1 MSLSRRRFLQGAGAG
16 VTGSA
21 LAGGLFAAGA
31 RADTPPAAQGDGAV
45 AFHGAN
51 QAGVLTPAPPAGTF
65 AAFDVTTADRA
76 GLMALLQALTTRA
89 RVLTAGGPQPD
100 LGVGS
105 PPADSAVL
113 GPDMPADGLTVTVS
127 VGPSLF
133 DSRFG
138 LAERRPVHLST
149 MPAFPDD
156 ALDPAWCHGDL
167 LLQICAAT
175 ADIAHHALRDLM
187 KHTRAWMQ
195 PRYRIDGFVPPPRPS
210 GAPRNLMGF
219 KDGIVNPAPA
229 DAGPVVWVAAGR
241 GEPAWATGGSYQV
254 VRLIRMLIE
263 FWDRVSLTEQE
274 RMFGRRRDTG
284 APLDGSAETDVPDY
298 HRDPDGAIIPTDSH
312 IRLANP
318 RTSESAGSALL
329 RRPYSYD
336 RGFAPT
342 GELDSGLIFCC
353 YQQNLVSQFEA
364 VQHRLAGEPLADYLR
379 PFGGGY
385 YFTLPGVRDDH
396 DWYGSA
402 LLS

>member
-1 MSLSRRRFLQGAGAG
+1 MSLSRRRFLQGTGAG
-16 VTGSA
+16 VAGSA

-31 RADTPPAAQGDGAV
+31 RADTPPSAQNPEPV
-45 AFHGAN
+45 VFHGDH
-51 QAGVLTPAPPAGTF
+51 QAGVLTPAPAAGTF
-65 AAFDVTTADRA
+65 AAFDVTSPDRA
-76 GLMALLQALTTRA
+76 GLATLLQTLTARA
-89 RVLTAGGPQPD
+89 RVLVAGGPQPD
-100 LGVGS
+100 LGVGA

-113 GPDMPADGLTVTVS
+113 GPDAPAGGLTITVS
-127 VGPSLF
+127 VGSSLF
-133 DSRFG
+133 DQRYG
-138 LAERRPVHLST
+138 LAGRKPSHLTT
-149 MPAFPDD
+149 MPVFPDD
-156 ALDPAWCHGDL
+156 ALEPAWCHGDL
-167 LLQICAAT
+167 MLQICAAT
-175 ADIAHHALRDLM
+175 ADTAHHALRDLM

-229 DAGPVVWVAAGR
+229 DATGVVWVAADGK
-241 GEPAWATGGSYQV
+241 EPAWATGGSYQV

-284 APLDGSAETDVPDY
+284 APLDGSAETDKPDY
-298 HRDPDGAIIPTDSH
+298 ARDPGGAVIPLDSH

-318 RTSESAGSALL
+318 RTAESAGSAML
-329 RRPYSYD
+329 RRPYNYD

-353 YQQNLVSQFEA
+353 YQRNLAAQFEA
-364 VQHRLAGEPLADYLR
+364 VQARLAGEPLADYLR

-385 YFTLPGVRDDH
+385 FFTLPGVRGDQ
-396 DWYGSA
+396 DWYGSG
-402 LLS
+402 LLR